1 MPRTPPPLKTVFQQR
16 REREFLYLHE
26 VDAVITAMEQTRYP
40 TRNKAIAI
48 ALFCQCLQ
56 PSELCWLR
64 RADLDLTRKTLY
76 LIRNRELKSGTR
88 RHKQINLQLL
98 CAAEVDLLQQLAH
111 ESRCDWLFA
120 TERQT
125 RLNQRSLHYLIAQA
139 GKIANLSF
147 PIHSYMLRRSG
158 LFYRAALLLQPL
170 GLSLQQCCLLWNW
183 HGTKVEFSR
192 QQEREM
198 MAMGLAKSEA
208 FLVALKQLQSFTRI
222 QSYDN
227 LVDYVLGAFL
237 LFPRL
242 DSPLD
247 DYWLA
252 PVDWQAPTLPKRS
265 TTTSAASTL
274 SSSARSSTKP
284 TKRSPTLPDLASP
297 PDSAGEQSTI
307 YVPRFPESRGSAR

>member
-64 RADLDLTRKTLY
+64 WSDLDLARKILY
-76 LIRNRELKSGTR
+76 VIRNRELKSGAR
-88 RHKQINLQLL
+88 HHKQINLQFL
-98 CAAEVDLLQQLAH
+98 CAAELALLKQLAL
-111 ESRCDWLFA
+111 SRRCDWLFA

-125 RLNQRSLHYLIAQA
+125 RLNERSLHYLIAQA
-139 GKIANLSF
+139 GKIANLTF
-147 PIHSYMLRRSG
+147 PIHPYMLRRSG

-170 GLSLQQCCLLWNW
+170 HLSLQQCCLLWNW

-198 MAMGLAKSEA
+198 MAIGVAKSEA
-208 FLVALKQLQSFTRI
+208 FLAALKQLQSFTRI

-227 LVDYVLGAFL
+227 LIDYLLGAFL
-237 LFPRL
+237 LFPHLDRL
-242 DSPLD
+242 PS

-252 PVDWQAPTLPKRS
+252 PSRWQSQLYRKDLSAIP
-265 TTTSAASTL
+265 AASTL
-274 SSSARSSTKP
+274 SPSDRS
-284 TKRSPTLPDLASP
+284 
-297 PDSAGEQSTI
+297 
-307 YVPRFPESRGSAR
+307 

>member
-1 MPRTPPPLKTVFQQR
+1 MSRTPPPLKTVFHQR

-26 VDAVITAMEQTRYP
+26 VDAVITAMEQTRYS
-40 TRNKAIAI
+40 TRNKAIAML
-48 ALFCQCLQ
+48 LFCQCLQ

-64 RADLDLTRKTLY
+64 RADLDLTRNTLY
-76 LIRNRELKSGTR
+76 LIRNRELKSGAR
-88 RHKQINLQLL
+88 RHKQINFQLL
-98 CAAEVDLLQQLAH
+98 CAAEVELLQQLAH

-139 GKIANLSF
+139 GKIANLTF
-147 PIHSYMLRRSG
+147 PIHPYMLRRSG
-158 LFYRAALLLQPL
+158 LFYRSALLLQAL

-198 MAMGLAKSEA
+198 MAMGVAKSEA
-208 FLVALKQLQSFTRI
+208 FLTALKQLQSFTRI

-227 LVDYVLGAFL
+227 LIDYLLGAFL
-237 LFPRL
+237 LFPHLDRL
-242 DSPLD
+242 PN

-252 PVDWQAPTLPKRS
+252 PVDWQPQLYRKDPS
-265 TTTSAASTL
+265 ITSSASSTL
-274 SSSARSSTKP
+274 SPSAMS
-284 TKRSPTLPDLASP
+284 
-297 PDSAGEQSTI
+297 
-307 YVPRFPESRGSAR
+307 

>member
-26 VDAVITAMEQTRYP
+26 VDAVIAAMEKTRYP
-40 TRNKAIAI
+40 TRNKAIAM

-64 RADLDLTRKTLY
+64 QSDLDLTRKTLY
-76 LIRNRELKSGTR
+76 VIRNRELKSGAR

-98 CAAEVDLLQQLAH
+98 CAAEVDLLQQLAL
-111 ESRCDWLFA
+111 ERRCDWLFA

-139 GKIANLSF
+139 GKIANLTF
-147 PIHSYMLRRSG
+147 PIHPYMLRRSG

-170 GLSLQQCCLLWNW
+170 HLSLQQCCLLWNW
-183 HGTKVEFSR
+183 HGTKVEFDR
-192 QQEREM
+192 QQKREM
-198 MAMGLAKSEA
+198 MTMGVETSEA
-208 FLVALKQLQSFTRI
+208 FLAALKQLQSFTRI

-227 LVDYVLGAFL
+227 LIDYLLGAFL
-237 LFPRL
+237 LFPHL
-242 DSPLD
+242 DSLPS

-252 PVDWQAPTLPKRS
+252 PVDRQRQLYRKYLS
-265 TTTSAASTL
+265 VTSASSTL
-274 SSSARSSTKP
+274 SPSAR
-284 TKRSPTLPDLASP
+284 A
-297 PDSAGEQSTI
+297 
-307 YVPRFPESRGSAR
+307 

>member
-40 TRNKAIAI
+40 TRNKAIAM

-64 RADLDLTRKTLY
+64 RSDLDLTRKTLY
-76 LIRNRELKSGTR
+76 VIRNRELKSGAR

-98 CAAEVDLLQQLAH
+98 CAAEVDLLQQLAL
-111 ESRCDWLFA
+111 ERRCDWLFA

-139 GKIANLSF
+139 GKIANLTF
-147 PIHSYMLRRSG
+147 PIHPYMLRRSG

-170 GLSLQQCCLLWNW
+170 HLSLQQCCLLWNW
-183 HGTKVEFSR
+183 HGTKVEFDQ

-198 MAMGLAKSEA
+198 MTMGVETSEA
-208 FLVALKQLQSFTRI
+208 FLAALKQLQSFTRI

-227 LVDYVLGAFL
+227 LIDYLLGAFL
-237 LFPRL
+237 LFPHLDRL
-242 DSPLD
+242 PS

-252 PVDWQAPTLPKRS
+252 PVARQRQLYRKDPS
-265 TTTSAASTL
+265 VTSASSTL
-274 SSSARSSTKP
+274 SPSAR
-284 TKRSPTLPDLASP
+284 A
-297 PDSAGEQSTI
+297 
-307 YVPRFPESRGSAR
+307 

>member
-1 MPRTPPPLKTVFQQR
+1 MPRTSPPLKTAFATC

-26 VDAVITAMEQTRYP
+26 VDAVIAAMEQTRYP

-64 RADLDLTRKTLY
+64 WSDLDLTGKTLY
-76 LIRNRELKSGTR
+76 VIRNRELKSGAR
-88 RHKQINLQLL
+88 LHKQINLQLL
-98 CAAEVDLLQQLAH
+98 CAAEVALLQQLAL
-111 ESRCDWLFA
+111 SRRCDWLFA

-139 GKIANLSF
+139 GKIANLTFS
-147 PIHSYMLRRSG
+147 IHPYMLRRSG

-170 GLSLQQCCLLWNW
+170 HLSLQQCCLLWNW
-183 HGTKVEFSR
+183 HGTKVEFNE

-198 MAMGLAKSEA
+198 MAMGVATSEA
-208 FLVALKQLQSFTRI
+208 FLAALRQLQSFTRI

-227 LVDYVLGAFL
+227 LIDYLLGAFL
-237 LFPRL
+237 LFPSQDRL
-242 DSPLD
+242 TY

-252 PVDWQAPTLPKRS
+252 PKSWQSQLFRKHLF
-265 TTTSAASTL
+265 TTSSASA
-274 SSSARSSTKP
+274 SSAG
-284 TKRSPTLPDLASP
+284 L
-297 PDSAGEQSTI
+297 
-307 YVPRFPESRGSAR
+307 

>member
-1 MPRTPPPLKTVFQQR
+1 MPRSSPPLKTAFATC

-26 VDAVITAMEQTRYP
+26 VDAVIAAMEQTRYP

-64 RADLDLTRKTLY
+64 WSDLDLTRKTLY
-76 LIRNRELKSGTR
+76 VIRNRELKSGTR

-98 CAAEVDLLQQLAH
+98 CAAEVDLLQQLLL
-111 ESRCDWLFA
+111 SCRCDWLFA

-125 RLNQRSLHYLIAQA
+125 RLNQRSLHYLIARA
-139 GKIANLSF
+139 GKIANLTF
-147 PIHSYMLRRSG
+147 PIHPYMLRRSG
-158 LFYRAALLLQPL
+158 LYYRAALLLQPL

-183 HGTKVEFSR
+183 HGTKVEFDR

-198 MAMGLAKSEA
+198 MAMGVAKSEA
-208 FLVALKQLQSFTRI
+208 FLAALEQLQSFTRI

-227 LVDYVLGAFL
+227 LIDYLLGAFL
-237 LFPRL
+237 LFPHL
-242 DSPLD
+242 NNLTN

-252 PVDWQAPTLPKRS
+252 PVNWQPQLYRKDLS
-265 TTTSAASTL
+265 TIPASSTL
-274 SSSARSSTKP
+274 SPSAMS
-284 TKRSPTLPDLASP
+284 
-297 PDSAGEQSTI
+297 
-307 YVPRFPESRGSAR
+307 